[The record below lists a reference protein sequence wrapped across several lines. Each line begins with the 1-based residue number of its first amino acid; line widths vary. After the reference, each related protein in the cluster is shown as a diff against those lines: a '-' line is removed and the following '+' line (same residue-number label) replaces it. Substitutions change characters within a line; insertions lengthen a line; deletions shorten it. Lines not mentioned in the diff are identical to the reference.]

1 MDSNTVLVHKAL
13 ALILLQVEGPGL
25 AEGLQRA
32 GDGAGEESH
41 PRDGVDVLKKPKIQF
56 WEIVYNPLLFLK
68 CFKNCKRSQF

>member
-13 ALILLQVEGPGL
+13 ALILLQVEGPCL

-41 PRDGVDVLKKPKIQF
+41 PRDGVDVKNQKCNFGK
-56 WEIVYNPLLFLK
+56 LFIIP
-68 CFKNCKRSQF
+68 CSF

>member
-25 AEGLQRA
+25 GEGLQRA

-41 PRDGVDVLKKPKIQF
+41 PRDGVDVLKNQKFNFGK
-56 WEIVYNPLLFLK
+56 LFIIP
-68 CFKNCKRSQF
+68 CSF